1 MVPSAE
7 GAAKLDM
14 LHDPTTIDSR
24 VSEWAGVLGDLSRLD
39 VGKERLVHVR
49 ELQDHDR
56 IIKA

>member
-1 MVPSAE
+1 
-7 GAAKLDM
+7 M
-14 LHDPTTIDSR
+14 LHDPTSIDSR